1 MKRALFPL
9 LAVLLS
15 CGRSP
20 SVEAG
25 RIAAAGERRFEL
37 SAFEEFLIQ
46 QVGREPYYSSP
57 QVLSALLDTY
67 IKEAVLEEE
76 AHRRGLGGTSQ
87 AEAIQ
92 RLLKEECARLSDP
105 GEAQIRAYYDRTEK
119 DYSTPVQY
127 VFREIFVTDSGDAA
141 AVYAKVKAGRDFA
154 ELAKAH
160 SETANKDWGGR
171 VGPLAL
177 EDIPDEIALALKN
190 LRPGQVSSLL
200 PVSGGSMILKLER
213 ILPPAHPGFAEVRD
227 LIRVHLREEACQ
239 QVKEALEKELIL
251 KEHVWIY
258 SENLPFA
265 YSGELPLWSR
275 KM

>member
-1 MKRALFPL
+1 MKSAMIPILAL
-9 LAVLLS
+9 LLS

-25 RIAAAGERRFEL
+25 RIASAGERKFTL
-37 SAFEEFLIQ
+37 AAFEEFLVQ

-67 IKEAVLEEE
+67 VKEAVLEQE
-76 AHRRGLGGTSQ
+76 ARRKGLGGSSQ
-87 AEAIQ
+87 PEAIQ
-92 RLLKEECARLSDP
+92 RLLKEVCGRLPDP
-105 GEAQIRAYYDRTEK
+105 GEAQVRACFDRTEK
-119 DYSTPVQY
+119 DYATPVQY
-127 VFREIFVTDSGDAA
+127 VFREIFMTSAGNASD
-141 AVYAKVKAGRDFA
+141 VYAKARAGRDFA

-171 VGPLAL
+171 VGPVSL

-190 LRPGQVSSLL
+190 LRPGQVSPLL

-213 ILPPAHPGFAEVRD
+213 VLPPAHPGYAEVQD

-239 QVKEALEKELIL
+239 QAKETLEKDLIL

-265 YSGELPLWSR
+265 YSGELPLWPR
-275 KM
+275 RP